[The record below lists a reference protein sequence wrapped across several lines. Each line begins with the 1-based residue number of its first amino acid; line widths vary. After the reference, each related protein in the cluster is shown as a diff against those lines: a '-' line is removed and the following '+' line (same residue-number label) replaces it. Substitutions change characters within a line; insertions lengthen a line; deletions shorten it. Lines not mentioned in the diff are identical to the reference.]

1 MVKILVFKT
10 KYIGSNPILFVFKL
24 LLWYFNGKVKDLKF
38 LVIGL
43 IF

>member
-24 LLWYFNGKVKDLKF
+24 LLLYFNGKKRLKIF
-38 LVIGL
+38 RGLV
-43 IF
+43 